1 MKGVHLG
8 LRERTSETEKS
19 SGPVPTSSHQ
29 HRSEHVYHFMRQFRL
44 SWLLEHRPPRV
55 VWASYVFLNSFVT
68 IALLTIVA
76 IATHN
81 PFVFP
86 SLGPTAYL
94 FFFSP
99 LAEASA
105 PRNAIYGHA
114 IGLACGF
121 FAFYVTGM
129 HPFGQG
135 AGGQVYLPRII
146 ASALALSLTGAGMV
160 LSHVNHPPAGATT
173 MIVSLGILAKPQY
186 LPVIE
191 VAVGLLV
198 LQAFAINRLAGLPY
212 PIWHPIRRTG
222 SDR

>member
-1 MKGVHLG
+1 MAQLN
-8 LRERTSETEKS
+8 S
-19 SGPVPTSSHQ
+19 VPHQ
-29 HRSEHVYHFMRQFRL
+29 RSEHVYQFVGRL
-44 SWLLEHRPPRV
+44 RLNWLLANRPPRA

-68 IALLTIVA
+68 IGLLALVA
-76 IATHN
+76 VVTHN

-121 FAFYVTGM
+121 FAYYVTGM
-129 HPFGQG
+129 HPFPQG
-135 AGGQVYLPRII
+135 PIEHVYWPRIF
-146 ASALALSLTGAGMV
+146 ASALALSLTGAFMV
-160 LSHVNHPPAGATT
+160 LLKVNHPPAGATT

-186 LPVIE
+186 LPIIE
-191 VAVGLLV
+191 IAVVLLV
-198 LQAFAINRLAGLPY
+198 IQAWIINRLAGLPY
-212 PIWHPIRRTG
+212 PMWQARPRTG
-222 SDR
+222 LDR

>member
-1 MKGVHLG
+1 MLA
-8 LRERTSETEKS
+8 R
-19 SGPVPTSSHQ
+19 
-29 HRSEHVYHFMRQFRL
+29 
-44 SWLLEHRPPRV
+44 WPPRTV
-55 VWASYVFLNSFVT
+55 LAGYVFLNSFVT
-68 IALLTIVA
+68 IALLTSVA
-76 IATHN
+76 LLTHN

-129 HPFGQG
+129 HPFDQG
-135 AGGQVYLPRII
+135 AGGHVYLPRIL
-146 ASALALSLTGAGMV
+146 ASALALALTGAVKV
-160 LSHVNHPPAGATT
+160 LSNVNHPPAGATT

-191 VAVGLLV
+191 IAVGLLV

-212 PIWHPIRRTG
+212 PAWHAVRQPG